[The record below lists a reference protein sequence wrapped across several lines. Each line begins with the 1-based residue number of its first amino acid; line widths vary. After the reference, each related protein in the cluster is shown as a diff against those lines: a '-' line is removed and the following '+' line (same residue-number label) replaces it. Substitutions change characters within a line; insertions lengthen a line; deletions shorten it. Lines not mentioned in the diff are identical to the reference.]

1 MWRELL
7 LSCEVSEAVKV
18 TMFLVSLFSEAR
30 GPELSNA
37 SSEEGEPSLAIQG
50 DTVTISHIVAPTSVN
65 SLFLE

>member
-1 MWRELL
+1 MSRELL

-18 TMFLVSLFSEAR
+18 NMLLVSLFSEAR
-30 GPELSNA
+30 GPELTNA

-50 DTVTISHIVAPTSVN
+50 DTVTVSHIVAPTTVN